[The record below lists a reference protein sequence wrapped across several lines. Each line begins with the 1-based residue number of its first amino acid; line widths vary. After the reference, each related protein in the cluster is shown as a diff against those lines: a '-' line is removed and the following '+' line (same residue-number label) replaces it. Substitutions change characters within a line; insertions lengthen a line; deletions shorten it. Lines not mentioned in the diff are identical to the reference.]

1 MNSGV
6 WSRSRFGKAFLSL
19 FGVFALAITMG
30 SLVTVDPGAATASPA
45 FPDLAPAERSADA
58 ATLPAS
64 GTFAPL
70 VKKAAPAVVSIQAV
84 KTAKAADAPQM
95 PFFLNPEDAPQRRQ
109 RGLGSGVIVTADGYI
124 LTNHHV
130 VEDADDVKVVLS
142 NDREFD
148 AEIIGS
154 DAKTDIAV
162 LKVDATDLPT
172 MNFGNSDAVEVGDIV
187 LAIGN
192 PFGLG
197 QTVTMGI
204 VGATSRQF
212 GIMNRQNGYEDFI
225 QTDAAINPGNSGGAL
240 VNARGEIV
248 GINTAILSRSGGNN
262 GVGFAVPIN
271 LAHHVMTQLSE
282 NGRVIRG
289 YMGVGIQD
297 VDPAMAKAFGAPDAR
312 GAAVTTVQADGPAA
326 EAGFQPG
333 DIIRSIDGQ
342 PVENNQEL
350 RLRVA
355 NIRPGEAI
363 DVTVWRDG
371 RERELDITLAEF
383 PTDEAI
389 ARGPKTSERTPL
401 GISVEELTP
410 AIAAQLDIGPSTKGV
425 VIAKVKPG
433 SPAAEAGLR
442 PGDVITEAARK
453 PLTGLADFRA
463 VVAEADD
470 GAILFLVESRGG
482 TRFVVV
488 EP

>member
-1 MNSGV
+1 MKSGV

-19 FGVFALAITMG
+19 FGVFALAISIG

-45 FPDLAPAERSADA
+45 FPDLAPAERSADS

-84 KTAKAADAPQM
+84 KTAKAPDARQL
-95 PFFLNPEDAPQRRQ
+95 PFFFNPEDAPQRRQ
-109 RGLGSGVIVTADGYI
+109 RGLGSGVIITPDGYI

-142 NDREFD
+142 NDREFE
-148 AEIIGS
+148 AEIVGS

-162 LKVDATDLPT
+162 LKVEASDLPT
-172 MNFGNSDAVEVGDIV
+172 MKFGNSDSVEVGDIV

-240 VNARGEIV
+240 VNTRGEIV

-297 VDPAMAKAFGAPDAR
+297 VDSGMAKAFGAPDAR
-312 GAAVTTVQADGPAA
+312 GAAVTTVEPGGPAD
-326 EAGFQPG
+326 EAGFKQG
-333 DIIRSIDGQ
+333 DIMRSIDGQ
-342 PVENNQEL
+342 AVENNQDL

-355 NIRPGEAI
+355 RIRPGESV

-371 RERELDITLAEF
+371 REHDLDITLAEF
-383 PTDEAI
+383 PTDDAI

-410 AIAAQLDIGPSTKGV
+410 AIAAQLELDPSTKGV
-425 VIAKVKPG
+425 VVGKVKSG

-453 PLTGLADFRA
+453 PVTGLADFREA
-463 VVAEADD
+463 VRDAGD
-470 GAILFLVESRGG
+470 GPILFLVESRGA